1 MGFRSTKPENA
12 AKPIE
17 PSTILAMASCTKLMT
32 AISVLQCV
40 ERGLFDLDEDVARIL
55 PELKNVEIISD
66 SAGDNDSP
74 ILRPKKTPITLR

>member
-17 PSTILAMASCTKLMT
+17 PDTVLAMASCTKLMT

-66 SAGDNDSP
+66 PEGFNDTP
-74 ILRPKKTPITLR
+74 TLKPKKTPITLR